1 MSCRLSHGMK
11 ARGVDSNGSSA
22 GGFGARANTPRDAGS
37 DAGSAA
43 GAAMLRS
50 RRGAVAGAAVAA
62 VAAVVAVHGGAATA
76 SAAMLPSVV
85 AGWNMNAID
94 PAAGDGTIGASI
106 GNGWCDHRAFG
117 TGASALLGTT
127 LGALEGD
134 AAGESLSLAGSTHNG
149 SALVFAFDTTGY
161 RDLSLS
167 FAVRRSSTGFAQSRI
182 EYWTGFTW
190 SAVDFFDASTS
201 GWEVR
206 TVDLS
211 KYAGLE
217 DGGASLRF
225 VVDGATSGSGSI
237 RFDNVVVS
245 GSMVPAPGAAVLAL
259 AGFGLATRR
268 RR

>member
-1 MSCRLSHGMK
+1 MVEST
-11 ARGVDSNGSSA
+11 
-22 GGFGARANTPRDAGS
+22 FPF
-37 DAGSAA
+37 
-43 GAAMLRS
+43 
-50 RRGAVAGAAVAA
+50 VAA
-62 VAAVVAVHGGAATA
+62 ERGFDE
-76 SAAMLPSVV
+76 LR
-85 AGWNMNAID
+85 D
-94 PAAGDGTIGASI
+94 DG
-106 GNGWCDHRAFG
+106 FF
-117 TGASALLGTT
+117 LL
-127 LGALEGD
+127 
-134 AAGESLSLAGSTHNG
+134 
-149 SALVFAFDTTGY
+149 
-161 RDLSLS
+161 
-167 FAVRRSSTGFAQSRI
+167 
-182 EYWTGFTW
+182 

-245 GSMVPAPGAAVLAL
+245 GSMVPAPGAAVLAR

>member
-1 MSCRLSHGMK
+1 MSCRLSHGVR
-11 ARGVDSNGSSA
+11 AGEAGSRGNGSTGTES
-22 GGFGARANTPRDAGS
+22 G
-37 DAGSAA
+37 A
-43 GAAMLRS
+43 GADRMRS
-50 RRGAVAGAAVAA
+50 RRATVPGVVAA
-62 VAAVVAVHGGAATA
+62 LAAVVAVHGGAATA

-94 PAAGDGTIGASI
+94 PATGDGTIGASV

-117 TGASALLGTT
+117 TGASALLGTA

-134 AAGESLSLAGSTHNG
+134 PAGESLSIAGSTHNG
-149 SALVFAFDTTGY
+149 SALVLAFDTTGY

-182 EYWTGFTW
+182 EYWTGFAW
-190 SAVDFFDASTS
+190 SAVEAFDASTS

-211 KYAGLE
+211 KYAALE

-237 RFDNVVVS
+237 RFDNIVVS
-245 GSMVPAPGAAVLAL
+245 GSMVPAPGAAALAL
-259 AGFGLATRR
+259 AGLGLATRR

>member
-1 MSCRLSHGMK
+1 MGARGAMSGGAGPVDGRGPAALKSGLKSGVTSGAEAGALRSHG
-11 ARGVDSNGSSA
+11 VS
-22 GGFGARANTPRDAGS
+22 
-37 DAGSAA
+37 GSA
-43 GAAMLRS
+43 L
-50 RRGAVAGAAVAA
+50 AVLAAVAA
-62 VAAVVAVHGGAATA
+62 EVVAAHGGAATA

-94 PAAGDGTIGASI
+94 PAAGDGTIGASV

-127 LGALEGD
+127 LGALEGE

-190 SAVDFFDASTS
+190 SAVEFFDAATT

-211 KYAGLE
+211 KYGALE

-245 GSMVPAPGAAVLAL
+245 GSMVPAPGAAVLAI
-259 AGFGLATRR
+259 AGLGLASRR